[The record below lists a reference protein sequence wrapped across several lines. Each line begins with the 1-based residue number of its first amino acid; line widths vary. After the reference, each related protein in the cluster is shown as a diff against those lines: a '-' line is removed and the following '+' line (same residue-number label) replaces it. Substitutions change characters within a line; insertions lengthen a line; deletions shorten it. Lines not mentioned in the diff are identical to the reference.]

1 MIDNK
6 TDTSAAEAATRWAY
20 EEAIAN
26 YAIQTQRDA
35 IVSAQLKILDTET
48 GEITYIDPPADGS
61 GETEAVAVV
70 PSRPDPAPSVDADTA
85 YRRARLAVVA
95 AIALF
100 LLLLW
105 IRERRK

>member
-1 MIDNK
+1 MIDGK
-6 TDTSAAEAATRWAY
+6 TDSTAAEAATRWAR
-20 EEAIAN
+20 EEAMAN
-26 YAIQTQRDA
+26 YATQTQRDA
-35 IVSAQLKILDTET
+35 VVSAQLKVLDTET
-48 GEITYIDPPADGS
+48 GEMTYIDPPAERTG
-61 GETEAVAVV
+61 GTEAVAVV
-70 PSRPDPAPSVDADTA
+70 PSRPDPTPPVDAETA

>member
-1 MIDNK
+1 MIDDK
-6 TDTSAAEAATRWAY
+6 TDSLAAGAATRWAR

-48 GEITYIDPPADGS
+48 GEITYIDPPAERTG
-61 GETEAVAVV
+61 GTEAVAVV

>member
-1 MIDNK
+1 MIDGK
-6 TDTSAAEAATRWAY
+6 TDSSAAEAATRWAY
-20 EEAIAN
+20 EEAMAN

-70 PSRPDPAPSVDADTA
+70 PSRPDPAPPVDADTA